1 MKLLDP
7 KTRISLKNILYLT
20 DFSPVAEGAAPF
32 VTALARHYGAK
43 VFAVHVRGAEIYGM
57 APPESWPVL
66 VEAAQELAKE
76 QAKDLGELFAG
87 VEHEA
92 IIEIGDVWDATSA
105 LIEKNNIDL
114 VVLGTHGRKGVEKVL
129 LGSVAEKIF
138 RLAPCPVLTVGPNV
152 RLNANRT
159 AELKRIL
166 YATTFS
172 PASVPAVAYAI
183 SMAQENQAHLD
194 ILHVVEAYKTG
205 ELVGPNELKSG
216 CEQRMHSL
224 VPEGADL
231 WCEPNFM
238 VEVGEPA
245 EQILAVAKGR
255 QSDMIVLG
263 LKSTSALGAATHL
276 PWAIAHKIISHAE
289 CPVLTVRG

>member
-1 MKLLDP
+1 MKLMDA

-20 DFSPVAEGAAPF
+20 DFSPVAEGAAPY
-32 VTALARHYGAK
+32 VLALARRYGAK
-43 VFAVHVRGAEIYGM
+43 VFAVHVRGPEIYGM

-66 VEAAQELAKE
+66 QEAAQELAKE
-76 QAKDLGELFAG
+76 QVERLGKVFAG

-92 IIEIGDVWDATSA
+92 MVEPGDVWAVVSA
-105 LIEKNNIDL
+105 LMAKHEIDL
-114 VVLGTHGRKGVEKVL
+114 IVLGTHGRKGVEKVL

-138 RLAPCPVLTVGPNV
+138 RLAACPVLTVGPLV
-152 RLNANRT
+152 RPAANP
-159 AELKRIL
+159 ASEMKRIL

-172 PASVPAVAYAI
+172 PASTVAAAYAI
-183 SMAQENQAHLD
+183 SLAQENQAHLD
-194 ILHVVEAYKTG
+194 VLHVVEAYKTG
-205 ELVGPNELKSG
+205 ELVGAHELKTG
-216 CEQRMHSL
+216 CEQRMRTL

-231 WCEPNFM
+231 WCEPNFV

-245 EQILAVAKGR
+245 ERILAVAKEH
-255 QSDMIVLG
+255 QADMIVLG

-276 PWAIAHKIISHAE
+276 PWATAHKIIAQAE